1 MFHEAL
7 SEYVDG
13 LARMASG
20 CARGI
25 GPSYMRACC
34 YQGGDARADFAW
46 DHDIDVETLDL
57 DPPRASLEEVL
68 TAWLG
73 DAPVAAELARL
84 LRLRLGAFHSART
97 LAEGAP
103 ARELLSLDA
112 GGNGPFW
119 FLEDLCFAEFR
130 RGTVCLMLGN
140 DE

>member
-20 CARGI
+20 GARGI

-84 LRLRLGAFHSART
+84 LRLRLGDFRSVRT
-97 LAEGAP
+97 LAEDSP
-103 ARELLSLDA
+103 LCKKLSLDE
-112 GGNGPFW
+112 GGAGPFW
-119 FLEDLCFAEFR
+119 FMEGLCFAEFAD
-130 RGTVCLMLGN
+130 GLVCLMVGN